1 VGTDFEAEGLLE
13 GLDADARGARREL
26 LARLEDDG
34 VPLSELRDAVEQDRL
49 ALLPVERVLEGEGKR
64 YTAEEVAKESGI
76 DVETLRRQRAA
87 LGLPVPGE
95 DERGYTEGDVEAAK
109 RLRLLLDAGLPDDGI
124 LEATR
129 VIGLAMSQIA
139 AANNA
144 LVGEAMLRPGDT
156 ELEAAERYVGAAK
169 ALLPLIAPT
178 MEYALGLHFREA
190 LRIAAVGSAELAA
203 GRLPGSQQLTA
214 CFADLVDFT
223 RLGEELPPEELGG
236 VTGRLAALAG
246 EVATG
251 PVRLVKMIGDAAM
264 LVSPETD
271 ALVDASLALVES
283 AEAEGTEFPLL
294 RAGVASGPA
303 LARAGDWY
311 GRPVNLASRITAIA
325 RPGSVLASEE
335 VAEALDDRFS
345 CSDAGE
351 RRLKGISDRVRLY
364 RVRRA
369 DDGGSNGDA
378 GRGRRGKRSGRQ

>member
-1 VGTDFEAEGLLE
+1 MGTDFESEGLLE
-13 GLDADARGARREL
+13 GLDGDARKARLEL
-26 LARLEDDG
+26 LARLEGDG
-34 VPLSELRDAVEQDRL
+34 VPLDELREAVEQDRL
-49 ALLPVERVLEGEGKR
+49 ALLPVERVLEGEGRR
-64 YTAEEVAKESGI
+64 YTAEEVAAESGVE
-76 DVETLRRQRAA
+76 VETLKRQRGA

-95 DERGYTEGDVEAAK
+95 DERAYSEGDVEAAK
-109 RLRLLLDAGLPDDGI
+109 SLRLLLDAGLPDEGI

-169 ALLPLIAPT
+169 ALQPLIAPI

-190 LRIAAVGSAELAA
+190 LRSAAVGSAELAS
-203 GRLPGSQQLTA
+203 GSLPGSQEVA
-214 CFADLVDFT
+214 AGFADLVDFT
-223 RLGEELPPEELGG
+223 RLGEKLQPEELGG
-236 VTGRLAALAG
+236 VTGQLGALAG

-271 ALVDASLALVES
+271 ALVDASLALVEA
-283 AEAEGTEFPLL
+283 AEAEGEDFPPL

-311 GRPVNLASRITAIA
+311 GKPINMASRITAIA
-325 RPGSVLASEE
+325 RPGSVLVSEE
-335 VAEALDDRFS
+335 VAEELDERFD
-345 CSDAGE
+345 CSYAGDK
-351 RRLKGISDRVRLY
+351 RLKGFSGKVKLF

-369 DDGGSNGDA
+369 G
-378 GRGRRGKRSGRQ
+378 